1 MSVRPARVRRVRAD
15 EGPLLRAVRLRAL
28 ADTPLAFGST
38 HAREAAYPPE
48 WWERWARESA
58 AGARQAT
65 FLAIAGEAA
74 DAGATAGAAE
84 AGDAGATDGAAE
96 AQDADG
102 PADAAAPVDAAQ
114 APDLDDAGTPNP
126 SRPVGLAFAKI
137 ADDDPHDAHLYAMW
151 VAPEAR
157 GTGAAA
163 ALVDAVVAWTTAQGA
178 RTLHTNVTT
187 GNEPAARLYARAG
200 FRDTGR
206 REPLGHSGA
215 ETAVLE
221 RALAP

>member
-1 MSVRPARVRRVRAD
+1 MIKNEVRAVLHLGDSLEQRVIGQRHALDAIAKRVRTSRA
-15 EGPLLRAVRLRAL
+15 
-28 ADTPLAFGST
+28 
-38 HAREAAYPPE
+38 
-48 WWERWARESA
+48 
-58 AGARQAT
+58 Q
-65 FLAIAGEAA
+65 
-74 DAGATAGAAE
+74 
-84 AGDAGATDGAAE
+84 
-96 AQDADG
+96 
-102 PADAAAPVDAAQ
+102 
-114 APDLDDAGTPNP
+114 LDNP